1 MPPGMAGGTPVD
13 GGRHTPTRRP
23 GTTVASMNQPV
34 SGYLD
39 AAAGLPLHP
48 VAAEA
53 MRAAWQDGWA
63 DPSRLTGAGRRS
75 AVLLDAARQAAAAE
89 LGVRPDELSFLPSG
103 VHALQHGVLGSLA
116 GRRRAGNVLLHS
128 AVEHSAVLH
137 AADWHRQHGGE
148 VRVAG
153 VDPTGRV
160 QLAEFLEL
168 AGQPGVATAVLQAAN
183 HEVGTR
189 QPVDEAARRLAELG
203 VPLVVDASHELVYG
217 RPPATAPIFTADARL
232 WGGPAGVGLLVI
244 RQGTRWRPPFPV
256 DEAESGR
263 TAGTPNVPAIVAA
276 VASLRATRADRAAE
290 GARLAGLVE
299 QIRQQVPL
307 SIEDTVVLGED
318 DPAGRLPQLVTFSCL
333 YLDGEALLTELDR
346 RGFAVSSGSSCTS
359 DTLTPSHVLVAMG
372 ALTSGNIRISLHPGV
387 QQADVERFLAVLPE
401 AVAAVRAQAPGSP
414 TARPGPI
421 TATGPTKETGPTTAA
436 GPTPDGGV
444 LDSRGRRCPLP
455 VLDLARALP
464 GIEIGS
470 ELTVLADD
478 PAAASDI
485 QAWCRMR
492 GQQLVEQAAMAGG
505 ASAYR
510 VRRLH

>member
-1 MPPGMAGGTPVD
+1 
-13 GGRHTPTRRP
+13 
-23 GTTVASMNQPV
+23 MNQPG

-53 MRAAWQDGWA
+53 MQAAWQDGWA

-103 VHALQHGVLGSLA
+103 AHALQHGVLGSLT
-116 GRRRAGNVLLHS
+116 GRRRAGDVLLHS
-128 AVEHSAVLH
+128 AVEHSAVFQ
-137 AADWHRQHGGE
+137 AADWHRQHGGQ

-160 QLAEFLEL
+160 RLAEFLEL
-168 AGQPGVATAVLQAAN
+168 AGQPQVATAALQAAN

-189 QPVDEAARRLAELG
+189 QPVAEAAQRLAELG
-203 VPLVVDASHELVYG
+203 VPLVVDAGHELVYG
-217 RPPATAPIFTADARL
+217 QPPATAPIFTADARL

-244 RQGTRWRPPFPV
+244 RHGTRWRPPFPV

-263 TAGTPNVPAIVAA
+263 AAGAPNVPAIVAA
-276 VASLRATRADRAAE
+276 VASLRATRADRAAQ
-290 GARLAGLVE
+290 GRRLTELTE
-299 QIRQQVPL
+299 RIRRQVPL
-307 SIEDTVVLGED
+307 TVADAVVLGEQ
-318 DPAGRLPQLVTFSCL
+318 DPADRLPHLVTFSCL

-414 TARPGPI
+414 DVRPSPQPSAPGSHAAGPQEW
-421 TATGPTKETGPTTAA
+421 TVGAEALTVETPAA
-436 GPTPDGGV
+436 GPTPDGFAGSV

-464 GIEIGS
+464 GIGIGS
-470 ELTVLADD
+470 EVTVLADD
-478 PAAASDI
+478 PAAASDLA
-485 QAWCRMR
+485 AWCRMR
-492 GQQLVEQAAMAGG
+492 GQQLVDQTPLADG
-505 ASAYR
+505 ATAYR
-510 VRRLH
+510 VRRLW

>member
-1 MPPGMAGGTPVD
+1 MDQPG
-13 GGRHTPTRRP
+13 
-23 GTTVASMNQPV
+23 
-34 SGYLD
+34 SGYFD

-48 VAAEA
+48 VAIEA
-53 MRAAWQDGWA
+53 LQAAWQDGWA

-75 AVLLDAARQAAAAE
+75 AVLLDAARQAAAEE

-103 VHALQHGVLGSLA
+103 VHALQHAVLGSLA
-116 GRRRAGNVLLHS
+116 GRRRAGTVLLHS
-128 AVEHSAVLH
+128 AVEHSAVFQ
-137 AADWHRQHGGE
+137 AAHWHVQHGGE
-148 VRVAG
+148 VQVAG
-153 VDPTGRV
+153 VDATGRV
-160 QLAEFLEL
+160 RLAEFVEL
-168 AGQPGVATAVLQAAN
+168 ARRPGVATAVLQAAN

-189 QPVDEAARRLAELG
+189 QPVAEAAGQLAELR

-217 RPPATAPIFTADARL
+217 TALADAPIFTADPRL

-263 TAGTPNVPAIVAA
+263 ATGPANVPAIVAA

-290 GARLAGLVE
+290 GRRLAGLVE
-299 QIRQQVPL
+299 QIRRQVPL
-307 SIEDTVVLGED
+307 TVPDTVVLGED
-318 DPAGRLPQLVTFSCL
+318 DPVGRLPQLVTFSCL

-387 QQADVERFLAVLPE
+387 RQDDVERFLAVLPE
-401 AVAAVRAQAPGSP
+401 AVASVRAQAPGSP
-414 TARPGPI
+414 
-421 TATGPTKETGPTTAA
+421 AA
-436 GPTPDGGV
+436 GSQAAVPAGTT

-464 GIEIGS
+464 TIEVGA

-478 PAAASDI
+478 PAAATDLA
-485 QAWCRMR
+485 AWCRMR
-492 GQQLVEQAAMAGG
+492 GQQLVDQHDASDGG
-505 ASAYR
+505 TAYR
-510 VRRLH
+510 VRRLR

>member
-1 MPPGMAGGTPVD
+1 
-13 GGRHTPTRRP
+13 
-23 GTTVASMNQPV
+23 MNQPG
-34 SGYLD
+34 SGYFD

-53 MRAAWQDGWA
+53 MQAAWQDGWA

-103 VHALQHGVLGSLA
+103 VHALQHSVLGSLA
-116 GRRRAGNVLLHS
+116 GRRRAGIVLLHS
-128 AVEHSAVLH
+128 AVEHSAVFQ
-137 AADWHRQHGGE
+137 AADWHRLHGGE

-153 VDPTGRV
+153 VDPAGRV
-160 QLAEFLEL
+160 RLAEFLEL
-168 AGQPGVATAVLQAAN
+168 AGQPQVATAVLQAAN

-189 QPVDEAARRLAELG
+189 QPVAEAVGALAEIG

-217 RPPATAPIFTADARL
+217 DPPTTAPIFTADARL

-244 RQGTRWRPPFPV
+244 RQGARWRPPFPV

-263 TAGTPNVPAIVAA
+263 TAGAPNVPAIVAA

-290 GARLAGLVE
+290 GRRLAELIE
-299 QIRQQVPL
+299 LIRRQVPL
-307 SIEDTVVLGED
+307 AVPDTVVLGDE

-333 YLDGEALLTELDR
+333 YLDGEALLAELDR

-401 AVAAVRAQAPGSP
+401 AVAAVRSQAPSSP
-414 TARPGPI
+414 AARLDPGPGS
-421 TATGPTKETGPTTAA
+421 TTGSTTSSTTSSATGSATAESATA
-436 GPTPDGGV
+436 GSAPDGLADHLAGSV

-464 GIEIGS
+464 GIGIGS

-478 PAAASDI
+478 PAAASDLA
-485 QAWCRMR
+485 AWCRMR
-492 GQQLVEQAAMAGG
+492 GQQLVDQAALADG
-505 ASAYR
+505 ATAYR
-510 VRRLH
+510 VRRLR

>member
-1 MPPGMAGGTPVD
+1 
-13 GGRHTPTRRP
+13 
-23 GTTVASMNQPV
+23 MNQPG
-34 SGYLD
+34 SGYFD

-53 MRAAWQDGWA
+53 MQAAWQDGWA

-116 GRRRAGNVLLHS
+116 GRQRAGNVLLHS
-128 AVEHSAVLH
+128 AVEHSAVFQ

-153 VDPTGRV
+153 VDSTGRV
-160 QLAEFLEL
+160 ELAEFVEL
-168 AGQPGVATAVLQAAN
+168 AGRPGTATAVLQAAN

-189 QPVDEAARRLAELG
+189 QPVAEAARQLAGMG
-203 VPLVVDASHELVYG
+203 VPLVVDAGHELVYG
-217 RPPATAPIFTADARL
+217 QPPVDAPIFTADARL

-244 RQGTRWRPPFPV
+244 RQGSRWRPPFPV

-263 TAGTPNVPAIVAA
+263 AAGVPNVPAIVAA
-276 VASLRATRADRAAE
+276 VASLRASRADRAAE
-290 GARLAGLVE
+290 GRRLAGLISL
-299 QIRQQVPL
+299 IREQVPL
-307 SIEDTVVLGED
+307 TVPDSVVLGPP

-333 YLDGEALLTELDR
+333 YVDGEALLTELDR

-359 DTLTPSHVLVAMG
+359 NTLTPSHVLVAMG

-387 QQADVERFLAVLPE
+387 RQADVERFLAVLPE
-401 AVAAVRAQAPGSP
+401 AVETVRSQAPGSP
-414 TARPGPI
+414 AARPNPDTAESPGAEAPAAETPTAERPATERPATEASADQVPTAGSGP
-421 TATGPTKETGPTTAA
+421 
-436 GPTPDGGV
+436 PTPSGSV

-464 GIEIGS
+464 GIEVGS

-478 PAAASDI
+478 PAAASDLA
-485 QAWCRMR
+485 AWCRMR
-492 GQQLVEQAAMAGG
+492 GQQLVGESELDGG
-505 ASAYR
+505 ARAYR
-510 VRRLH
+510 VRRLR

>member
-1 MPPGMAGGTPVD
+1 
-13 GGRHTPTRRP
+13 
-23 GTTVASMNQPV
+23 MNQPV

-53 MRAAWQDGWA
+53 MQAAWQDGWA

-75 AVLLDAARQAAAAE
+75 SVLLDAARQAAAAE

-128 AVEHSAVLH
+128 AVEHSAVFQ

-160 QLAEFLEL
+160 RLEEFLEL
-168 AGQPGVATAVLQAAN
+168 AGQPQVATAVLQAAN

-189 QPVDEAARRLAELG
+189 QPVDEAARRLAEIG

-244 RQGTRWRPPFPV
+244 RQGARWRPPFPV

-263 TAGTPNVPAIVAA
+263 AAGAPNVPAIVAA

-299 QIRQQVPL
+299 QIRRKVPL
-307 SIEDTVVLGED
+307 SVEDVVVLGEN

-359 DTLTPSHVLVAMG
+359 DALTPSHVLVAMG
-372 ALTSGNIRISLHPGV
+372 ALTSGNIRVSVHAGV

-401 AVAAVRAQAPGSP
+401 AVAAVRSQAPGSP
-414 TARPGPI
+414 SARPGSI
-421 TATGPTKETGPTTAA
+421 TVATASDAAAPADPTTGAR
-436 GPTPDGGV
+436 PTPDGSV

-464 GIEIGS
+464 GIGIGS

-485 QAWCRMR
+485 EAWCRMR
-492 GQQLVEQAAMAGG
+492 GQQLVDQAAMADG

-510 VRRLH
+510 VRRLR